1 MIVKRRPTPG
11 VSGRFLLRMQAE
23 QHARLQAAA
32 REAGL
37 SLNELCSR
45 RLRAAGS
52 ALLAEDGAG
61 AAVERALALFG
72 DDLVGVLVY
81 GSYACGEANPS
92 SDVDLLVVVDL
103 SIPLTRALYRDWDAK
118 PPTWNERAVDPHF
131 VHLPERARTV
141 AGVWCEAAIN
151 GVVLFERGGAVT
163 RRLATVRGDIA
174 AGRLV
179 RRTAH
184 GQPYWTVAA

>member
-1 MIVKRRPTPG
+1 MVKRRTTPG
-11 VSGRFLLRMQAE
+11 VSGRFLLRMQTGL
-23 QHARLQAAA
+23 HARLQAAA

-45 RLRAAGS
+45 RLRVAGS

-61 AAVERALALFG
+61 AAVERALALFK

-81 GSYACGEANPS
+81 GSYARGEATPS

-103 SIPLTRALYRDWDAK
+103 SIPLTRTLYRDWDTE
-118 PPTWNERAVDPHF
+118 PPTWNQRAVDPHF
-131 VHLPERARTV
+131 VHIPERARTV
-141 AGVWCEAAIN
+141 AGVWCEAAID
-151 GVVLFERGGAVT
+151 GIVLFERSDAVT
-163 RRLATVRGDIA
+163 RHLAAIRGDIA
-174 AGRLV
+174 AGRFV